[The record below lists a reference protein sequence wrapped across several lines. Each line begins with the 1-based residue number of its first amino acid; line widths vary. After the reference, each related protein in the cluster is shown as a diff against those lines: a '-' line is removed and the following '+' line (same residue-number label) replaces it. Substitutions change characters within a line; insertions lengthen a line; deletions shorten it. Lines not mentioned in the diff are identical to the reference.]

1 VFSSVAYDTACHRAC
16 MQWRSATRTSVMSQA
31 PSISIVTPSFN
42 QGAFLTEALVSVR
55 DQKYDELEHLVIDGG
70 SDDDTIRI
78 LRHYS
83 DGECWKHLHWTSEPD
98 RGQSHAL
105 NKGFAL
111 AGGNII
117 GWLNS
122 DDRYRPGC
130 FNYVSRIF
138 QERPEVD
145 VVYGDYTWIDEDG
158 CTSQLRREIEFSYF
172 ILLYHR
178 VLYIPTTATF
188 LRRRVFDEGNWLD
201 ESLHYAMDFEFFVRL
216 ASRGYTFL
224 HVPATL
230 GDFRFQRA
238 SKSCTSPRKQ
248 LEEKDRVMHL
258 HSPVLRQLESPAVRR
273 ATAALLRSCAAAMRY
288 SEKLM
293 RGYYFDPFRLASIKP

>member
-1 VFSSVAYDTACHRAC
+1 
-16 MQWRSATRTSVMSQA
+16 MSLT

-42 QGAFLTEALVSVR
+42 QGRFLAEALISVR
-55 DQKYDELEHLVIDGG
+55 EQQYDDLEHIVIDGG
-70 SDDDTIRI
+70 SNDDTISV

-83 DGECWKHLHWTSEPD
+83 EAECWKHLRWTSGPD

-111 AGGNII
+111 ARGDVI

-122 DDRYRPGC
+122 DDRYRTGC
-130 FNYVSRIF
+130 LNYVSGIF
-138 QERPEVD
+138 QERPDVD
-145 VVYGDYTWIDEDG
+145 VVYGDYTWIDENG

-188 LRRRVFDEGNWLD
+188 VRRRVFEEGNWLD
-201 ESLHYAMDFEFFVRL
+201 ESLHYAMDFEFFVKL
-216 ASRGYTFL
+216 ASRGYAFL

-230 GDFRFQRA
+230 GEFRFQRT
-238 SKSCTSPRKQ
+238 SKTCSAPHKQ
-248 LEEKDRVMHL
+248 LEEVDRVMQRN
-258 HSPVLRQLESPAVRR
+258 SPLLRRLQSSAVRGG
-273 ATAALLRSCAAAMRY
+273 ALAMLRSCAAAMRY
-288 SEKLM
+288 SEKFV
-293 RGYYFDPFRLASIKP
+293 RGYYFDRFRPAACKRHIG

>member
-1 VFSSVAYDTACHRAC
+1 MS
-16 MQWRSATRTSVMSQA
+16 RT
-31 PSISIVTPSFN
+31 PSISIVTPTFN
-42 QGAFLTEALVSVR
+42 QGPFLEEALLSVTE
-55 DQKYDELEHLVIDGG
+55 QKYEGLEHLVIDGG
-70 SDDDTIRI
+70 SDDNTISV

-83 DGECWKHLHWTSEPD
+83 DAECWKHLRWTSEPD

-111 AGGNII
+111 AGGDII

-130 FNYVSRIF
+130 LNYVSRIF
-138 QERPEVD
+138 QERPDVD

-158 CTSQLRREIEFSYF
+158 RTSQLRREIEFSYF

-188 LRRRVFDEGNWLD
+188 LRRRVFEEGNWLD
-201 ESLHYAMDFEFFVRL
+201 ESLHYAMDFEFLVRL

-230 GDFRFQRA
+230 GDFRFQRT
-238 SKSCTSPRKQ
+238 SKTCSSPHKQ
-248 LEEKDRVMHL
+248 LEERDRIMYL
-258 HSPVLRQLESPAVRR
+258 NSPVLRRLESPTARR
-273 ATAALLRSCAAAMRY
+273 ATSALLKSCAAAMRY
-288 SEKLM
+288 SEKLI
-293 RGYYFDPFRLASIKP
+293 RGYYFDRFRQGTIKP